1 MSTIDNTSGQ
11 VVTKPLRLIP
21 GVILAILLCMVRILI
36 PILLPGAVIFGLFGG
51 LILGLVLIAWWVFFS
66 RGPGFERWSS
76 IVLMTVALVVT
87 SRHIDK
93 SISTS
98 MMGLMFPLYSIPVLS
113 LVFFIWV
120 VVSRSFAERIRHITM
135 IIVILL
141 GSGYW
146 LLLRS
151 NGMDGETRHYFALR
165 WSKTSEERL
174 LDSKQG
180 KLAPNPV
187 DIAALNKEAEW
198 PGFRGPNRD
207 GIISGLKIKT
217 DWIKTPPVEIWRRK
231 VGPGCSSFAVNGSL
245 LYTQEQRGEY
255 EMVTCYNLNT
265 GEQVWNHG
273 DTTRFWDSHAGAGP
287 RSTPTLCNGRVYT
300 LGATGILNV
309 LNAGTGS
316 VIWTR
321 NAAKD
326 TEVKIPGW
334 GYTSSPLIVDSTV
347 LIAIAGE
354 ILAYNTTDGQKRWS
368 GTNGG
373 ESYSSP
379 HLVTTDGIRQVLF
392 LNMEGATVYSP
403 SDGKKLWTLKMPGG
417 QIVQPAIIDDR
428 DFLINAGDLK
438 GLKRIALKDGPE
450 GLTPQETWSTDK
462 IKPYFNDFVI
472 HKGHAYGFDG
482 LYLVCI
488 DIEKAT
494 RNWKGGR
501 YGGQILLLADQDL
514 LLVLSEKGD
523 VDLVSATPEK
533 FREFAHI
540 PAIKG
545 KTWNHP
551 VLAGDILIVR
561 NSEEMAAF
569 RLPKTD

>member
-1 MSTIDNTSGQ
+1 MSTIDNTNGQ
-11 VVTKPLRLIP
+11 EVTKPLRLMP
-21 GVILAILLCMVRILI
+21 GVILAILLCLVRIIIPILI
-36 PILLPGAVIFGLFGG
+36 PSAVIFGLFGG
-51 LILGLVLIAWWVFFS
+51 FILALALIAWWAFFS
-66 RGPGFERWSS
+66 RGPGFERWTS

-87 SRHIDK
+87 SLYIDK

-113 LVFFIWV
+113 LLFFIWI
-120 VVSRSFAERIRHITM
+120 VVSRSFTKRIRQITM
-135 IIVILL
+135 IMVILL
-141 GSGYW
+141 ASGYW

-151 NGMDGETRHYFALR
+151 NGMDGETRHYFAWR

-174 LDSKQG
+174 LDSNHG
-180 KLAPNPV
+180 KLASNPV
-187 DIAALNKEAEW
+187 DIEALKTVAVW

-207 GIISGLKIKT
+207 GIIHGVKINT
-217 DWIKTPPVEIWRRK
+217 DWTKNPPVEIWRRQ

-245 LYTQEQRGEY
+245 LYTQEQRGKY
-255 EMVTCYNLNT
+255 EMVTCYSLNT
-265 GEQVWNHG
+265 GEPVWSHG

-287 RSTPTLCNGRVYT
+287 RSTPTLSNGRVYS

-309 LNAGTGS
+309 LDAGTGS

-326 TEVKIPGW
+326 TDVKIPGW

-354 ILAYNTTDGQKRWS
+354 ILAYNITDGQKRWS

-379 HLVTTDGIRQVLF
+379 HLVTTGGIRQVLF

-403 SDGKKLWTLKMPGG
+403 LDGKKLWTIKIPGG
-417 QIVQPAIIDDR
+417 QIVQPAIIDEKNL
-428 DFLINAGDLK
+428 LINAGDMK
-438 GLKRIALKDGPE
+438 GLKRIALKDGPA
-450 GLTPQETWSTDK
+450 GPTPLETWSTDK

-482 LYLVCI
+482 LSLVCI

-514 LLVLSEKGD
+514 LIVLTEKGD
-523 VDLVSATPEK
+523 VDLVSATPEQ

-540 PAIKG
+540 SAIKG

-551 VLAGDILIVR
+551 VLVGDILIVR

-569 RLPKTD
+569 RLSKTD

>member
-1 MSTIDNTSGQ
+1 MSTDNTSNGQ
-11 VVTKPLRLIP
+11 VATKPLRIMP
-21 GVILAILLCMVRILI
+21 GMILAILLCLVRIFIPILI
-36 PILLPGAVIFGLFGG
+36 PNAVIFGLFGG
-51 LILGLVLIAWWVFFS
+51 LILGLTLIAWWAFFS

-76 IVLMTVALVVT
+76 IVLMIVTLVVT

-113 LVFFIWV
+113 LVFFFWV
-120 VVSRSFAERIRHITM
+120 VVSRSFTDRIRQITM

-141 GSGYW
+141 ASGSW

-151 NGMDGETRHYFALR
+151 NGMDGETRHFFAWR

-174 LDSKQG
+174 LDSKHD
-180 KLAPNPV
+180 KLAPNSV
-187 DIAALNKEAEW
+187 DLTTLKTEAEW

-207 GIISGLKIKT
+207 GIIHHVKINT
-217 DWIKTPPVEIWRRK
+217 DWIKTPPVEIWRRQ
-231 VGPGCSSFAVNGSL
+231 VGPGCSSFAVNGSS
-245 LYTQEQRGEY
+245 LYTQEQRGQY

-265 GEQVWNHG
+265 GEPVWKHG

-287 RSTPTLCNGRVYT
+287 RSTPTLSNGCVYT

-354 ILAYNTTDGQKRWS
+354 ILAYNIKDGQKRWS

-379 HLVTTDGIRQVLF
+379 HLITTGGVRQVLF

-403 SDGKKLWTLKMPGG
+403 ADGKKLWTLNMPGG
-417 QIVQPAIIDDR
+417 QIVQPAIIGER
-428 DFLINAGDLK
+428 DFLINAGDMK
-438 GLKRIALKDGPE
+438 GLKRIALKDGSD

-472 HKGHAYGFDG
+472 HNGHAYGFDG
-482 LYLVCI
+482 LSLVCI
-488 DIEKAT
+488 DIENGT
-494 RNWKGGR
+494 RNWKGGH

-523 VDLVSATPEK
+523 LALVSATPEK

-540 PAIKG
+540 PALKG

-551 VLAGDILIVR
+551 VLVGDVLVVR

-569 RLPKTD
+569 RLSKRD

>member
-1 MSTIDNTSGQ
+1 MNTIDNSNRQ
-11 VVTKPLRLIP
+11 VVTKPLRLIT
-21 GVILAILLCMVRILI
+21 GVIIAVLLCIVRILI
-36 PILLPGAVIFGLFGG
+36 PILIPNAVIFGLFGG
-51 LILGLVLIAWWVFFS
+51 LILGLALIAWWAFFS
-66 RGPGFERWSS
+66 RGPGYERWTS
-76 IVLMTVALVVT
+76 IVLMIVALAVT

-113 LVFFIWV
+113 LMFFIWV
-120 VVSRSFAERIRHITM
+120 VVSRYFTERLRQITM
-135 IIVILL
+135 IMVILL
-141 GSGYW
+141 ASGYW

-151 NGMDGETRHYFALR
+151 NGMDGETRHYFAWR
-165 WSKTSEERL
+165 WSKTSEQRL
-174 LDSKQG
+174 LGSKQDL
-180 KLAPNPV
+180 LAPNPV
-187 DIAALNKEAEW
+187 DITALKSEAEW

-207 GIISGLKIKT
+207 AIIHGVKINT
-217 DWIKTPPVEIWRRK
+217 DWVKTPPIEIWRRQ
-231 VGPGCSSFAVNGSL
+231 VGPGCSSFAVHGSL

-265 GEQVWNHG
+265 GDPVWNHG

-287 RSTPTLCNGRVYT
+287 RSTPTLSNGRVYT

-316 VIWTR
+316 LIWTR

-334 GYTSSPLIVDSTV
+334 GYTSSPLIIDSTV

-354 ILAYNTTDGQKRWS
+354 ILAYDIKDGQKKWS

-379 HLVTTDGIRQVLF
+379 HLFTEGGIRQVLF

-417 QIVQPAIIDDR
+417 QIVQPAIIDER

-438 GLKRIALKDGPE
+438 GLKRIALKDGSD
-450 GLTPQETWSTDK
+450 GLAPQETWSTDK

-482 LYLVCI
+482 LSLVCI
-488 DIEKAT
+488 DIETGT

-501 YGGQILLLADQDL
+501 YGGQLLLLADQDL
-514 LLVLSEKGD
+514 LLLLSEKGD
-523 VDLVSATPEK
+523 VALVSATPEK

-551 VLAGDILIVR
+551 VLVGDILIVR

-569 RLPKTD
+569 RLSKKD